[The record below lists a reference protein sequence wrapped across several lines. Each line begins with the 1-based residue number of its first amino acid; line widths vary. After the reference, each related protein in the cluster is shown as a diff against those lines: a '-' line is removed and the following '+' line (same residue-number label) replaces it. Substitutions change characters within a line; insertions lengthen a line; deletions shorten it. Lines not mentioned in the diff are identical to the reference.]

1 MRISSLFPV
10 TGFTEHAVRNVK
22 LSKRKKVALRIVCPS
37 FLGDKYNARRG
48 AYLLT
53 TRQAIENARLSEREK
68 NMGLFDFV
76 KDVGRQ
82 IFDTDAEAADNIK
95 NHLEVKT
102 YGLSN
107 LDVKFDDGVVTLCG
121 DCKNQAVRDQAILIA
136 GNIQGVEKVIAD
148 DLKAPEPTPE
158 EPEEKAEIYE
168 IVSGDTLG
176 GIAKRYYGKASAY
189 MKIFEAN
196 RDIIDDPNK
205 IYPGQKIRIP
215 LDD

>member
-1 MRISSLFPV
+1 
-10 TGFTEHAVRNVK
+10 
-22 LSKRKKVALRIVCPS
+22 
-37 FLGDKYNARRG
+37 
-48 AYLLT
+48 
-53 TRQAIENARLSEREK
+53 
-68 NMGLFDFV
+68 MGLLDFV

-95 NHLEVKT
+95 QHLEIKT
-102 YGLSN
+102 HGLSN
-107 LDVKFDDGVVTLCG
+107 LDVQFDDGTVTICG
-121 DCKNQAVRDQAILIA
+121 DCINQAVRDQAILIA

-148 DLKAPEPTPE
+148 DLKAPAPKPE

-176 GIAKRYYGKASAY
+176 AIAKRYYGNASKY

-196 RDIIDDPNK
+196 KNIISDPNK

>member
-1 MRISSLFPV
+1 
-10 TGFTEHAVRNVK
+10 
-22 LSKRKKVALRIVCPS
+22 
-37 FLGDKYNARRG
+37 
-48 AYLLT
+48 
-53 TRQAIENARLSEREK
+53 
-68 NMGLFDFV
+68 MGLFDFV

-102 YGLSN
+102 HGLSN
-107 LDVKFDDGVVTLCG
+107 LDVKFDDGTVTICG
-121 DCKNQAVRDQAILIA
+121 DCANQATRDQAILIA
-136 GNIQGVEKVIAD
+136 GNIQGVEKIVAD
-148 DLKAPEPTPE
+148 DLRAPEPKPE

-176 GIAKRYYGKASAY
+176 GIAKRYYGKAGAY

-196 RDIIDDPNK
+196 KDIISDPNK

>member
-1 MRISSLFPV
+1 
-10 TGFTEHAVRNVK
+10 
-22 LSKRKKVALRIVCPS
+22 
-37 FLGDKYNARRG
+37 
-48 AYLLT
+48 
-53 TRQAIENARLSEREK
+53 
-68 NMGLFDFV
+68 MGLFDFV

-102 YGLSN
+102 HGLSN
-107 LDVKFDDGVVTLCG
+107 LDVKFDDGTVTICG
-121 DCKNQAVRDQAILIA
+121 DCANQAARDQAILIA
-136 GNIQGVEKVIAD
+136 GNIQGVEKVVAD
-148 DLKAPEPTPE
+148 DLVAPEPKPE

-176 GIAKRYYGKASAY
+176 GIAKRYYGKAGAY

-196 RDIIDDPNK
+196 KDIISDPNK

>member
-1 MRISSLFPV
+1 
-10 TGFTEHAVRNVK
+10 
-22 LSKRKKVALRIVCPS
+22 
-37 FLGDKYNARRG
+37 
-48 AYLLT
+48 
-53 TRQAIENARLSEREK
+53 
-68 NMGLFDFV
+68 MGLFDFV

-82 IFDTDAEAADNIK
+82 LFDTDAEAADTIK
-95 NHLEVKT
+95 QHLEVKT
-102 YGLSN
+102 HGLSN

-148 DLKAPEPTPE
+148 DLKAPEAAPE

-196 RDIIDDPNK
+196 RDIIEDPNK

>member
-1 MRISSLFPV
+1 
-10 TGFTEHAVRNVK
+10 
-22 LSKRKKVALRIVCPS
+22 
-37 FLGDKYNARRG
+37 
-48 AYLLT
+48 
-53 TRQAIENARLSEREK
+53 
-68 NMGLFDFV
+68 MGLFDFV

-82 IFDTDAEAADNIK
+82 VFDTDAEAADNIK
-95 NHLEVKT
+95 QHLEIKT
-102 YGLSN
+102 TGLSN
-107 LDVKFDDGVVTLCG
+107 LTVEFDDGVATICG
-121 DCKNQAVRDQAILIA
+121 DCKNQAVRDQAVLIA
-136 GNIQGVEKVIAD
+136 GNIKGVEKVIAD
-148 DLKAPEPTPE
+148 DLKAPPPAPE